1 MTGYASIMAITAW
14 CASCRAEQSFE
25 HPECSDEHGRDC
37 PEWACVECGEA
48 IMVGF
53 ELADPHAGRVSR
65 PGRAARGSRPGRTG
79 RARRRQV
86 HSSGAA

>member
-1 MTGYASIMAITAW
+1 MTGYASILVITAW

-25 HPECSDEHGRDC
+25 HPECIDEHGRDC

-53 ELADPHAGRVSR
+53 ELADPRAGRVSR
-65 PGRAARGSRPGRTG
+65 PGRAAGPRRAGRPPRPP
-79 RARRRQV
+79 RRHR
-86 HSSGAA
+86 SATGAA